1 MMKLLHL
8 FLNAI
13 AIIAA
18 VGSCSAADPAVGR
31 VFFDAHCVDCHGKD
45 TQEGRFRADT
55 LGGQF
60 DTPESALRWSRV
72 IARLE
77 AGEMPPKGNARPPA
91 AEIQK
96 LLLSA
101 KQQVAKAAREARAG
115 GRVRIRRLNR
125 LEYEN
130 TVRDLLQIDTALQD
144 LLPDDDLA
152 DGFSNNTEALSISP
166 VHIHQYMAT
175 VEFHGHAH
183 NKLLC
188 NLRGENL
195 HFFGP
200 THIEV
205 PACLRQFAALTK
217 QTPGRYRIRVTTE
230 ARDTTD
236 KEDLIYSVWLAA
248 GGKRR
253 ELLGYFDA
261 HYQKPT
267 SIELT
272 RYFER
277 NQTIIVAPYRMS
289 KVRIDGGYSIYLPD
303 KQQNVPKGWHH
314 ITNPNPPIP
323 SVGPALVVMPVEIT
337 GPIIESWPPPGHL
350 LLYGDAPIVPAA
362 EAAKSVKIPESIRRP
377 VRGYTVLSNPVTVQ
391 PTEDDI
397 VQSLKRASVLK
408 WR

>member
-101 KQQVAKAAREARAG
+101 KQQLAKAAREARAG

-166 VHIHQYMAT
+166 VHGEMLRSLRPSLSLRHTTGRAACRWPPVRTHKQPLHMYMARA
-175 VEFHGHAH
+175 HACQLNH
-183 NKLLC
+183 
-188 NLRGENL
+188 
-195 HFFGP
+195 
-200 THIEV
+200 V
-205 PACLRQFAALTK
+205 
-217 QTPGRYRIRVTTE
+217 IR
-230 ARDTTD
+230 
-236 KEDLIYSVWLAA
+236 
-248 GGKRR
+248 
-253 ELLGYFDA
+253 
-261 HYQKPT
+261 
-267 SIELT
+267 
-272 RYFER
+272 
-277 NQTIIVAPYRMS
+277 
-289 KVRIDGGYSIYLPD
+289 
-303 KQQNVPKGWHH
+303 
-314 ITNPNPPIP
+314 
-323 SVGPALVVMPVEIT
+323 
-337 GPIIESWPPPGHL
+337 
-350 LLYGDAPIVPAA
+350 
-362 EAAKSVKIPESIRRP
+362 
-377 VRGYTVLSNPVTVQ
+377 
-391 PTEDDI
+391 
-397 VQSLKRASVLK
+397 
-408 WR
+408 

>member
-101 KQQVAKAAREARAG
+101 KQQLAKAAREARAG

-175 VEFHGHAH
+175 VDRALQDATVRQKRPETKTRRYSYSDDGEKPFHGHAH

-289 KVRIDGGYSIYLPD
+289 KVRIDGDTASTCPTSSKTFPRAGTTSRIPTRRFRQSAPLWSSCRSKSRGRLSRAGRHRDISCFTATPRSCPR
-303 KQQNVPKGWHH
+303 PKPR
-314 ITNPNPPIP
+314 N
-323 SVGPALVVMPVEIT
+323 
-337 GPIIESWPPPGHL
+337 
-350 LLYGDAPIVPAA
+350 
-362 EAAKSVKIPESIRRP
+362 
-377 VRGYTVLSNPVTVQ
+377 Q
-391 PTEDDI
+391 
-397 VQSLKRASVLK
+397 
-408 WR
+408 